1 MYSTQP
7 ELVDYGSGIPY
18 YPNQETKTPPPFEKR
33 GSTAGSTII
42 GKRVYTD
49 YVRAGWFDFT
59 LRVLI
64 PSITSPIILAWC
76 VFFTLPDPAPLTRA
90 RQRVVC
96 HHLLPVGTGRSEL
109 FRNICAE
116 VSSVHHGALPF
127 AMLGVRQK
135 LSGWHP
141 PVHLHGRGHREHPL
155 PRQRHKS

>member
-1 MYSTQP
+1 MCSTQP
-7 ELVDYGSGIPY
+7 ELVDYGNGIPY

-76 VFFTLPDPAPLTRA
+76 VLMDCPTPSTNAVGRYVAPGLPPFTSGRNVTPPSPSQTLP
-90 RQRVVC
+90 QRI
-96 HHLLPVGTGRSEL
+96 L
-109 FRNICAE
+109 NI
-116 VSSVHHGALPF
+116 SL
-127 AMLGVRQK
+127 
-135 LSGWHP
+135 
-141 PVHLHGRGHREHPL
+141 
-155 PRQRHKS
+155 